1 MNKSKLKL
9 PVELLVSPRN
19 SGGLYCAVAKTVGEG
34 AASVRWDFDTKSWV
48 LAKGLSV
55 GTVFAAVP
63 LAPEIMEKSGI
74 AVSQSYLYFVANDK
88 N

>member
-1 MNKSKLKL
+1 VNKSKLKL
-9 PVELLVSPRN
+9 PIELLVSPRN
-19 SGGLYCAVAKTVGEG
+19 SGGLYCAVAKTVDEG

-48 LAKGLSV
+48 FAKGLSV

-63 LAPEIMEKSGI
+63 LAPEIMEKCGI